1 MKKKITDIWKFL
13 TYDIWRITEDEVTR
27 TKFSLYNIIKTVYLC
42 INRFTKD
49 RMANKASALTYSTL
63 LAIVP
68 ILAILFAV
76 ARGFGFDNL
85 MEHQFR
91 NGFGGNTETTE
102 AILSFVNSYLSQTK
116 GGIFIGVGLVMLLWT
131 VINLVSNI
139 EITFN
144 RIWEVKKARSMYR
157 KITDYFSMFL
167 LMPILIVVSG
177 GLSLFMSTILSFVNS
192 YLSQTK
198 GGIFIGVG
206 LVMLL
211 WTVINLVSNIE
222 ITFNR
227 IWEVKKAR
235 SMYRKITDYFSMFL
249 LMPILIVVS
258 GGLSL
263 FMSTI
268 LKQMDDFVLLAPVM
282 KFMIRLIPFVLTW
295 LMFTGLYIFMPNTK
309 VKFKH
314 ALIAGILAGSA
325 YQAFQFLYINSQLW
339 VSKYNAIYGSF
350 AALPLFLLW
359 LQISWTICLFGAEL
373 TYAGQNI
380 RSFSFDQDT
389 RNISRRYRDFISIL
403 IMSLIAKRFE
413 KNEPP
418 YTAAEISEEHQ
429 IPIRLTNQVLYQ
441 LQEIELIHEV
451 VTDEKSEE
459 IGYQPSMDIN
469 QLNVAVLLD
478 RLDTYGSENFK
489 IDKDEE
495 FNDEW
500 KVLTESREE
509 YYKKASKVLLKDL

>member
-27 TKFSLYNIIKTVYLC
+27 TKFSLYNIIKTIYLC

-91 NGFGGNTETTE
+91 NGFGGNIETTE

-116 GGIFIGVGLVMLLWT
+116 GGV
-131 VINLVSNI
+131 
-139 EITFN
+139 
-144 RIWEVKKARSMYR
+144 
-157 KITDYFSMFL
+157 
-167 LMPILIVVSG
+167 
-177 GLSLFMSTILSFVNS
+177 
-192 YLSQTK
+192 
-198 GGIFIGVG
+198 FIGVG

-282 KFMIRLIPFVLTW
+282 KFI
-295 LMFTGLYIFMPNTK
+295 GLYIFMPNTK

-373 TYAGQNI
+373 AYAG
-380 RSFSFDQDT
+380 
-389 RNISRRYRDFISIL
+389 
-403 IMSLIAKRFE
+403 
-413 KNEPP
+413 
-418 YTAAEISEEHQ
+418 
-429 IPIRLTNQVLYQ
+429 
-441 LQEIELIHEV
+441 
-451 VTDEKSEE
+451 
-459 IGYQPSMDIN
+459 
-469 QLNVAVLLD
+469 
-478 RLDTYGSENFK
+478 
-489 IDKDEE
+489 
-495 FNDEW
+495 
-500 KVLTESREE
+500 
-509 YYKKASKVLLKDL
+509 

>member
-1 MKKKITDIWKFL
+1 MNKRITALWKFL
-13 TYDIWRITEDEVTR
+13 TYDIWRITEDEVTK
-27 TKFSLYNIIKTVYLC
+27 TTFSLYNIIKTIYLC

-49 RMANKASALTYSTL
+49 RLVNKASALTYSTL

-68 ILAILFAV
+68 ILAIVFAI

-85 MEHQFR
+85 MESQIVQ
-91 NGFGGNTETTE
+91 GFGGPSETTE
-102 AILSFVNSYLSQTK
+102 VIFQFVNSYLSQTK
-116 GGIFIGVGLVMLLWT
+116 NGIFIGVGLIMLLWT
-131 VINLVSNI
+131 VLNLINNM

-144 RIWEVKKARSMYR
+144 RIWQVKKARSMYR
-157 KITDYFSMFL
+157 KITDYFSML
-167 LMPILIVVSG
+167 LLIPLLLVVSG
-177 GLSLFMSTILSFVNS
+177 GLSIFMST
-192 YLSQTK
+192 
-198 GGIFIGVG
+198 
-206 LVMLL
+206 MLKN
-211 WTVINLVSNIE
+211 V
-222 ITFNR
+222 
-227 IWEVKKAR
+227 
-235 SMYRKITDYFSMFL
+235 TDF
-249 LMPILIVVS
+249 
-258 GGLSL
+258 
-263 FMSTI
+263 T
-268 LKQMDDFVLLAPVM
+268 LLAPIG
-282 KFMIRLIPFVLTW
+282 KFLIRLIPFVLTW
-295 LMFTGLYIFMPNTK
+295 VMFTALYVFMPNTK
-309 VKFKH
+309 VKLKH
-314 ALIAGILAGSA
+314 ALISGILAGTA
-325 YQAFQFLYINSQLW
+325 HQAFQFLYISSQLW
-339 VSKYNAIYGSF
+339 VSRYNAIYGSF
-350 AALPLFLLW
+350 AALPMFLLW

-380 RSFSFDQDT
+380 RNFSFDKDA

-403 IMSLIAKRFE
+403 IMSFVAKRFE